1 MNNSSNNK
9 DHNLKLLCKILF
21 SELGY
26 ETHYEVKLR
35 TKSYIQALK
44 IYDISDVD
52 VYGCNF
58 LPDMT
63 LQSLGAECKSGE
75 SSALDELYKFI
86 GVINYFHIDKGY
98 FIKTKIHQ
106 NARQVAEK
114 QNVSCYTEAE
124 LRKLLLGL
132 NMDIDK
138 QIKIE
143 QARYAKLH
151 SSIKAQKKINEKI
164 VDYLTFD
171 YWNKENWRNIHNII
185 HLLKNQKVGELFPE
199 TNIQQKIFYYYILEL
214 FALSVLKNIGEAM
227 IVSFSDINQALK
239 VSLYGGADAL
249 SEKQKIYDLVNQ
261 ALGENKTFSPIWE
274 EDFLNLSSRFS
285 DHTKDSSQ
293 TIHLLQA
300 VRENA
305 FYSDKVVI
313 KPSLLRNYSDLTR
326 KFVQDLIQF
335 ISNHSQIDIKIY
347 DEFMKI

>member
-21 SELGY
+21 LELGY
-26 ETHYEVKLR
+26 VTHYEVKLR
-35 TKSYIQALK
+35 TKSYIQALR
-44 IYDISDVD
+44 IHDISDVD

-63 LQSLGAECKSGE
+63 FQSLGAECKSGE
-75 SSALDELYKFI
+75 SNALDELYKFT
-86 GVINYFHIDKGY
+86 GVIDYFHIDKGY
-98 FIKTKIHQ
+98 FIKKKIHQ

-114 QNVSCYTEAE
+114 MNVSCYTEAE

-132 NMDIDK
+132 NIDIEK

-143 QARYAKLH
+143 QARYTKLH
-151 SSIKAQKKINEKI
+151 NSIKAQKKNNEKI
-164 VDYLTFD
+164 VAYLTFG
-171 YWNKENWRNIHNII
+171 YWNKENWKNIHNII
-185 HLLKNQKVGELFPE
+185 HLLKNQKSGELFPE
-199 TNIQQKIFYYYILEL
+199 MDIRKKMFCYYILEL
-214 FALSVLKNIGEAM
+214 FTLSVLKNIGEAM
-227 IVSFSDINQALK
+227 IVSLSDINQALRI
-239 VSLYGGADAL
+239 SLYGGADAL

-261 ALGENKTFSPIWE
+261 ALSANKMFSPLWE
-274 EDFLNLSSRFS
+274 DDFVNLSSRFS

-300 VRENA
+300 IREDA
-305 FYSDKVVI
+305 FYSNKVEI

-326 KFVQDLIQF
+326 KFVQDLMQF

-347 DEFMKI
+347 GEFMKI